1 MSVNLP
7 PCPSCGSDQLVKNGK
22 IDHGKQNLKC
32 LECSRQFVQ
41 DRENKVIEHATK
53 ELIELI
59 SCCSKKFPGVALPE
73 QRECQS
79 RGCKAMSM
87 PYMKQCPNRSRP
99 GQKKG
104 RLVVQCDE
112 MWSFVGHQGNKQWVW
127 LALDLRTREIVGVY
141 VGDRSR
147 EGAQG

>member
-1 MSVNLP
+1 
-7 PCPSCGSDQLVKNGK
+7 
-22 IDHGKQNLKC
+22 
-32 LECSRQFVQ
+32 
-41 DRENKVIEHATK
+41 
-53 ELIELI
+53 
-59 SCCSKKFPGVALPE
+59 
-73 QRECQS
+73 
-79 RGCKAMSM
+79 MSM
-87 PYMKQCPNRSRP
+87 PYMKQYPNWSRP

-112 MWSFVGHQGNKQWVW
+112 MWSLVGNQANKQWVW

>member
-1 MSVNLP
+1 M
-7 PCPSCGSDQLVKNGK
+7 
-22 IDHGKQNLKC
+22 
-32 LECSRQFVQ
+32 Q

-53 ELIELI
+53 ELIDQLLLEKI
-59 SCCSKKFPGVALPE
+59 PWSGIARATGVSEPWLQSDVNAIYEAVPK
-73 QRECQS
+73 QVKARE
-79 RGCKAMSM
+79 
-87 PYMKQCPNRSRP
+87 
-99 GQKKG
+99 KKG

-112 MWSFVGHQGNKQWVW
+112 IWSFVGNQGNKQWVW

>member
-1 MSVNLP
+1 M
-7 PCPSCGSDQLVKNGK
+7 
-22 IDHGKQNLKC
+22 
-32 LECSRQFVQ
+32 Q

-53 ELIELI
+53 ELIDQLLLEKI
-59 SCCSKKFPGVALPE
+59 PWGGIARATGVSEPWLQSDVNAIYEAEPK
-73 QRECQS
+73 QVKARE
-79 RGCKAMSM
+79 
-87 PYMKQCPNRSRP
+87 
-99 GQKKG
+99 KKG